1 MLEING
7 KEFSDAQV
15 VAEYKKRKSEYLQ
28 WRRQKAAEFLKNKK
42 RSKCYHCVISDD
54 GHEEDYFFALPDD
67 IVARVRNLKERIKND
82 SSLKSDVDR
91 ADEYHDCIDEI
102 GQDVEIHIPMPED
115 YIFTDID
122 IDDYIYLYRFDL
134 HFFNWKGDKN
144 GKRIPSSTVLTDEEY
159 IELLTLLLDDPDC
172 SFNHLVYLSPKLRA
186 IHKKVGDDLHHTDFG
201 VGDFLCEK
209 HDYAVLMTE
218 VREDANKLIKQLE
231 KKGEQ
236 YPYRSFL
243 KDPVVSIIVATEQH
257 KTKNNH

>member
-82 SSLKSDVDR
+82 TSLKSDADR
-91 ADEYHDCIDEI
+91 ADEYHDRIDEI

-134 HFFNWKGDKN
+134 HFSI
-144 GKRIPSSTVLTDEEY
+144 GKATRTASASP
-159 IELLTLLLDDPDC
+159 PRQC
-172 SFNHLVYLSPKLRA
+172 SPTK
-186 IHKKVGDDLHHTDFG
+186 
-201 VGDFLCEK
+201 
-209 HDYAVLMTE
+209 
-218 VREDANKLIKQLE
+218 
-231 KKGEQ
+231 
-236 YPYRSFL
+236 
-243 KDPVVSIIVATEQH
+243 SIS
-257 KTKNNH
+257 NC

>member
-7 KEFSDAQV
+7 KEFSDEQV
-15 VAEYKKRKSEYLQ
+15 MAEYKKRKNEYLK
-28 WRRQKAAEFLKNKK
+28 WRREKAAEFLKNKK
-42 RSKCYHCVISDD
+42 RNKCYHCLISDD
-54 GHEEDYFFALPDD
+54 GHEEDYYFALPND
-67 IVARVRNLKERIKND
+67 IVDRVRDLKERIKND
-82 SSLKSDVDR
+82 ASLKSDVDR
-91 ADEYHDCIDEI
+91 ADEYLDRIDEI

-122 IDDYIYLYRFDL
+122 IDNYIYLYRFDL
-134 HFFNWKGDKN
+134 HFFNWNGDKN
-144 GKRIPSSTVLTDEEY
+144 GKRFPASTVLTDEEY

-172 SFNHLVYLSPKLRA
+172 SFNHLAYFSPKLKA

-218 VREDANKLIKQLE
+218 LREDANKLIKQLE
-231 KKGEQ
+231 KKGDQ
-236 YPYRSFL
+236 YPYLGFL